1 MNPTPEHRFLGLA
14 GVPDDR
20 QLLSLPAE
28 GALKS
33 GQVEAALERRIDEIA
48 RHPLAGSVE
57 ARRLISHLEAAA
69 DRLQATIA
77 LEGRGPLHPGAAR
90 RAAHRVALA
99 TKAAESA
106 TAVVVPKALRRVGSG
121 LSAEDLTEFD
131 RLALAVLV
139 VSGGWNATSAKRLS
153 IIAEDHGVS
162 VADLNRVVLGLT
174 RFLSEGEGLR
184 GAMGEVGAEAR
195 TTFLAT
201 SRISRTAATEGA
213 VERVFERIDSVL
225 RDELR
230 SDSTGSQVRIT
241 IVFAVFALSWIGVLA
256 WVFFGSKP
264 DTAPTDGTQPATSLA
279 ADDASSA
286 PEPVDAPRGANGEA
300 IAPVAVL
307 AAPVKYPRPPGF
319 VPSPT
324 PRAIVESA
332 SAGAAWVADVD
343 EVARDARSAGGR
355 PSADALRKL
364 AKTLSLAS
372 DAWPASGAYR
382 GEVLRAFANAAREV
396 RDADALRS
404 MMQAV
409 PGGPPDAALVN
420 LPAWQRGW
428 RNAFGAGALAVI
440 ALDPSQAPEVAAAA
454 REEMRLR
461 SQPIPRGPV
470 RDPFAAGAIAALSA
484 DALPLAEALA
494 LGTADLEHASRW
506 SEAVDAASSSSDLR
520 NRAALA
526 AIDASLRAP
535 GAIDKPGPLVDFL
548 AYAIHILDFTGRG
561 EEPEAIRNSLSS
573 WMLDENIP
581 PARIWALTSVLDA
594 DLGIAWYGPDLVL
607 ATNATRGDRAQLVER
622 MLKAFPQVTETTVG
636 EAIIVDKIPLEDWQK
651 SIASAAGLA
660 ATDTADHLRRAAVAL
675 AAMRTARAFE
685 RGDLKAAKAAGE
697 AMNELLRR
705 EDKEWIASPTGER
718 AGLPAAGVGDGQF
731 ADELQAAGRD
741 VARRVSLIRAL
752 GARPAAG
759 DLGPIDARAAA
770 LEALRSNLGESRSAM
785 ATVLADRYANGT
797 TVLRAVL
804 DLIVEGSVAVDAP
817 EFVSRLVGTRVA
829 GADWRSEAR
838 ERIIARIF
846 ILEDSRAH
854 AVDESG
860 SDIAAVASDLAASYD
875 PSAAAGA
882 TRRPDR
888 ALALLADAM
897 RDAAQQRFL
906 AEPFPASIEE
916 IERQRAARRSLAEGV
931 MQRMS
936 AETPAIAQYAAML
949 VAARQPALQSK
960 LGEHLLAARRARSGA
975 SSAAEQVEIDLNAVL
990 RILNEGFAP
999 EATRRDD
1006 A

>member
-14 GVPDDR
+14 GVPGDR
-20 QLLSLPAE
+20 ELLALPAE
-28 GALKS
+28 GALRS
-33 GQVEAALERRIDEIA
+33 GQVEAALERRVDEIA
-48 RHPLAGSVE
+48 RHPLSGSAE
-57 ARRLISHLEAAA
+57 ARRLVAHLESAA

-90 RAAHRVALA
+90 RAAQRVALA
-99 TKAAESA
+99 TRSHEHAA
-106 TAVVVPKALRRVGSG
+106 AVVAPKAVRRVGSG

-162 VADLNRVVLGLT
+162 VSDLNRVVLGLT

-184 GAMGEVGAEAR
+184 GAMGAVGAEAR
-195 TTFLAT
+195 TAFLAAPRM
-201 SRISRTAATEGA
+201 SRAATTEGA
-213 VERVFERIDSVL
+213 VERVFERIDTVL
-225 RDELR
+225 RDEIQ
-230 SDSTGSQVRIT
+230 SDSAWSQARLAA
-241 IVFAVFALSWIGVLA
+241 VFAVFALSWIGVLA
-256 WVFFGSKP
+256 WVFFGSRP
-264 DTAPTDGTQPATSLA
+264 EA
-279 ADDASSA
+279 A
-286 PEPVDAPRGANGEA
+286 PEGGTGPSANLVAEGPAAAPESANASRGANGEA
-300 IAPVAVL
+300 IAPVAAL

-319 VPSPT
+319 VPTQT
-324 PRAIVESA
+324 PRATVESA
-332 SAGAAWVADVD
+332 SGGAAWIAAVD
-343 EVARDARSAGGR
+343 EFARDARTAGGK
-355 PSADALRKL
+355 PGADAVREL
-364 AKTLSLAS
+364 AKALSLAS
-372 DAWPASGAYR
+372 DAWPAAGAYR
-382 GEVLRAFANAAREV
+382 GEAVRAFANAVREV
-396 RDADALRS
+396 RDADALRAT
-404 MMQAV
+404 MQAV
-409 PGGPPDAALVN
+409 PGGGTDPVELN

-428 RNAFGAGALAVI
+428 RHAFGAGVLAVV
-440 ALDPSQAPEVAAAA
+440 ALDPSQTPETAAAA

-461 SQPIPRGPV
+461 ALPIPRGAV
-470 RDPFAAGAIAALSA
+470 RDPFATAAISTLAA

-506 SEAVDAASSSSDLR
+506 AEAVDAASSSIDLR

-561 EEPEAIRNSLSS
+561 DDPEAVRNALSS

-607 ATNATRGDRAQLVER
+607 ATNAGRADRAQLVER
-622 MLKAFPQVTETTVG
+622 MLKAFPKIAETTVG

-651 SIASAAGLA
+651 SIASAAALPSA
-660 ATDTADHLRRAAVAL
+660 DTADHLRRAAVAL

-697 AMNELLRR
+697 ATGELMRR
-705 EDKEWIASPTGER
+705 EEKEWIASPTGER
-718 AGLPAAGVGDGQF
+718 AGLPAAGVGDGEF
-731 ADELQAAGRD
+731 ASELQAAGRD
-741 VARRVSLIRAL
+741 VARKVGLIRAL

-759 DLGPIDARAAA
+759 DLGPVDARAAA
-770 LEALRSNLGESRSAM
+770 IEALRSNQGDSRAAM
-785 ATVLADRYANGT
+785 ATVLADRYASGP

-804 DLIVEGSVAVDAP
+804 DLLVEGSVAADAP
-817 EFVSRLVGTRVA
+817 EFISRLVGTRVA
-829 GADWRSEAR
+829 GADWRAEAR
-838 ERIIARIF
+838 ERLIARIF
-846 ILEDSRAH
+846 LLEDSRAH
-854 AVDESG
+854 AVDASG
-860 SDIAAVASDLAASYD
+860 ADIAAIASDLAAGYD
-875 PSAAAGA
+875 PTAASGA

-888 ALALLADAM
+888 ALSLLADAM
-897 RDAAQQRFL
+897 REVAQQRFL
-906 AEPFPASIEE
+906 SAPFPASIEE

-931 MQRMS
+931 LQRMS

-949 VAARQPALQSK
+949 AAARQPALQSK
-960 LGEHLLAARRARSGA
+960 LSEHLLAARRARSGA
-975 SSAAEQVEIDLNAVL
+975 SGAAQQVEIDLNAVL
-990 RILNEGFAP
+990 LILNEGFAP